1 MLAMALFTR
10 PGGAA
15 AELIRTLETYG
26 VEPDLRQR
34 LGDYL
39 LGAPE
44 RELLRFNPAHLAA
57 RIGLPR
63 RQGLVVLAAA
73 LQAGLIDLNWE
84 VQCPSCKAQSVA
96 FGHLREAQTQY
107 RCEGCRLDYAGH
119 LDEEVQVTFSVSQ
132 RLRPLSLAADDE
144 AWREQINLEHPP
156 VSSHELLTIQRF
168 RDLFVNEPLPEGESF
183 QVKWMALM
191 FTDLGGSTGI
201 YARKGDPRAYGLVR
215 EHFHLVFEAVAEAG
229 GAVVKTIGDAVM
241 AVFPTSSLAV
251 QAALASQEA
260 VERFNQERG
269 LGPDERLLLKV
280 GLHAGPTLAVTL
292 NDRLD
297 YFGTNVNAA
306 ARVQALAQNRE
317 TVLTRQVLDDPG
329 VRELVPAAPA
339 GETLTLRGLDD
350 QPFEVFRLGSEAVA
364 HG

>member
-1 MLAMALFTR
+1 MLAMAMFTN

-26 VEPDLRQR
+26 ATPDLRQR

-57 RIGLPR
+57 RIGLER
-63 RQGLVVLAAA
+63 REGLGLLAAA

-84 VQCPSCKAQSVA
+84 VMCPSCKAQNVA
-96 FGHLREAQTQY
+96 FAHLRDARNHY
-107 RCEGCRLDYAGH
+107 HCDGCRLDFAAH
-119 LDEEVQVTFSVSQ
+119 LDEDVQITFSVSQ
-132 RLRPLSLAADDE
+132 RLRPLGPDADDE
-144 AWREQINLEHPP
+144 DWRYQINQEHRP
-156 VSSHELLTIQRF
+156 VSSHELLTVQRF

-215 EHFHLVFEAVAEAG
+215 EHFRLVFDAVAQAG

-241 AVFPTSSLAV
+241 AVFPSSAMAV
-251 QAALASQEA
+251 RAALASQA
-260 VERFNQERG
+260 ALERFNRERD
-269 LGPDERLLLKV
+269 LSPDEQLLLKV

-292 NDRLD
+292 NERLD

-306 ARVQALAQNRE
+306 ARVQALAQNCE

-329 VRELVPAAPA
+329 VRELLPAGLA

-350 QPFEVFRLGSEAVA
+350 YPFEVFRVAAEAVA